1 MIFPLE
7 VTYIVRFVLQLS
19 FSLLFFSLAWVS
31 YRSYR
36 QDRGLG
42 SFLTTLMF
50 FTVGLN
56 QFVHSTA
63 GPLNI
68 FFDAYQ
74 DFWDDYFRDAVNI
87 SLILAVSAAVAV
99 LMFRNNVK
107 FTQYFKLLSTSDS
120 NLQEELRLIKEQNEI
135 LQRMYQDS
143 RQFVYAT
150 AHDLRA
156 PLRSISG
163 FAALIG
169 EDLAQPPEPL
179 YVEQIGIAVDKSL
192 ALIDGLAYLNKAE
205 SEPLPSSNVDLNVSV
220 TDVIEIYGQALA
232 DKGVELEV
240 EPLPVVWGVESRL
253 RQVFQN
259 LIGNAI
265 KFGAN
270 RIKVFPL
277 PAIDREYIIGVQDNG
292 IGIDPEY
299 HQKIFETFQR
309 LNAEEHYPGAGIGL
323 AIVRKIIIQHGGRLW
338 VESEPGNGST
348 FFFTIP
354 ISP

>member
-7 VTYIVRFVLQLS
+7 VTYIVRFILQLS

-42 SFLTTLMF
+42 SFLTALMF

-74 DFWDDYFRDAVNI
+74 DFWDDYFRGAVNL
-87 SLILAVSAAVAV
+87 SLILAVSASVAV

-107 FTQYFKLLSTSDS
+107 FAQYFKLLSTSDS
-120 NLQEELRLIKEQNEI
+120 RLQEELRLIKEQNEI

-169 EDLAQPPEPL
+169 EDLALPPEPL

-205 SEPLPSSNVDLNVSV
+205 SEPLPSGKVDLNESV
-220 TDVIEIYGQALA
+220 TDVIEIYGQVLA
-232 DKGVELEV
+232 DKGVELDV
-240 EPLPVVWGVESRL
+240 ELLPVVWGVESRL

-270 RIKVFPL
+270 RIGITSKTEVN
-277 PAIDREYIIGVQDNG
+277 EYIIGVKDNG
-292 IGIDPEY
+292 IGIDPQY

-338 VESEPGNGST
+338 VESEPGNGSA
-348 FFFTIP
+348 FYFTIP
-354 ISP
+354 HE